1 MKTFWKHIK
10 AEAIKREEKHKEEQ
24 RRREKHLPPAAKWVR
39 EEMER
44 KRDMFRPKSERTVI
58 LLRKTQEEEAC

>member
-10 AEAIKREEKHKEEQ
+10 AEAIDREEKHKEEQ
-24 RRREKHLPPAAKWVR
+24 RREKHLPPAAKWVR

-44 KRDMFRPKSERTVI
+44 ERDMFRSERTVI
-58 LLRKTQEEEAC
+58 LLRETQQEEAC